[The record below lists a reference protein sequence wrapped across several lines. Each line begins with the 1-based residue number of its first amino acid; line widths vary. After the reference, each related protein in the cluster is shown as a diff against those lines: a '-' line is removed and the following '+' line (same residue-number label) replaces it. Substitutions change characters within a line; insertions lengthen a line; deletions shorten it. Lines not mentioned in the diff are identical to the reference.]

1 MPLSQNNFH
10 CNSSLPTPNPNTPSA
25 CLYPLLALLHR
36 GPGCCCC
43 CVISLQQIVAIN
55 YFQQPL
61 FITSCGPTP
70 NCPHPSLALL
80 PWDPT
85 SLISLGPFHMC
96 CAESL
101 ASNPFPYPCARWGIW
116 LDVQARS
123 WRIGSLSFSRSM
135 PAQPGP
141 KMAIAIRVSTTSWK

>member
-85 SLISLGPFHMC
+85 SLISLGPLHMC

-101 ASNPFPYPCARWGIW
+101 VEVYIMAMGQTRSSLNPLHHRLHVRPPIAAACMRWHC
-116 LDVQARS
+116 VF
-123 WRIGSLSFSRSM
+123 GS
-135 PAQPGP
+135 
-141 KMAIAIRVSTTSWK
+141 